1 MNELIKKYPLKL
13 SELFF
18 CLFFVS
24 LLFAKGIGLYDGQTL
39 FKLFLLTALCGWVGK
54 MLLTEYTRKELILC
68 AGLTLLGGII
78 YLNAHEKGALFCLL
92 LLCALKDMNVKRVF
106 QVGLTTWIIS
116 FGGLFLLTSL
126 HIIDSPFK
134 VHDKLG
140 LGRIIRWSLGYA
152 HPNVLHISCLTL
164 VCFIV
169 YLLQDKFKVR
179 SFLVLMLLNLY
190 VFMYSLSSTGFLA
203 VSALLVLSLYWSYR
217 KKFCK
222 AEQVLIQFCLPVF
235 ILLSL
240 AAPLVLKGEAFELVN
255 KIVNHRLVLS
265 QWFLQ
270 NQPVK
275 LFGVDTGELVT
286 SLRTMDN
293 SYVFAWITYGLLFF
307 VLMMAGYFML
317 IYKKTKEQD
326 GVSLCLILACL
337 LAGVTEPFLF
347 NTSFKNITL
356 IFMGAMLFEGK
367 KYEKKKL
374 GEEKKLRLLSGYDRT
389 LMIRFP
395 DFAAIGKEI
404 GKAAAGYRLKMIIT
418 AAFLGIAAGA
428 ATFCLAEMPQRYIM
442 PRTAFEHTDDIEET
456 YYLTS
461 AEDLPQPGDVV
472 MGYVNE
478 ATDMVPFSGNIARV
492 ERFRNT
498 VSAGVVT
505 AFLVYG
511 LGSVTLWIRERKTK
525 GA

>member
-13 SELFF
+13 SELCFYIFF
-18 CLFFVS
+18 IS
-24 LLFAKGIGLYDGQTL
+24 LLFAKGIGLYDGQTM
-39 FKLFLLTALCGWVGK
+39 FKFSLLMALCGFCGK
-54 MLLTEYTRKELILC
+54 MLLTEYTFKELFLC
-68 AGLTLLGGII
+68 MGLTLLGMII
-78 YLNAHEKGALFCLL
+78 YLKTHEKGALFCLL
-92 LLCALKDMNVKRVF
+92 LLCAMKDMNVKKVF
-106 QVGLTTWIIS
+106 QAGLATWIIS
-116 FGGLFLLTSL
+116 FGGLFLLTAF

-152 HPNVLHISCLTL
+152 HPNVLHISCLVL

-169 YLLQDKFKVR
+169 YLLRDRFKFK

-203 VSALLVLSLYWSYR
+203 VSALLALSLYWSFR
-217 KKFCK
+217 KKFCR

-240 AAPLVLKGEAFELVN
+240 AAPLVLKGKAFEMVN
-255 KIVNHRLVLS
+255 KLVNHRLVLS

-270 NQPVK
+270 NQRVK
-275 LFGVDTGELVT
+275 LFGVDTRELVT

-293 SYVFAWITYGLLFF
+293 SYVFAWITYGLVFF
-307 VLMMAGYFML
+307 VIMMAGYFML
-317 IYKKTKEQD
+317 IFKKTKEQD
-326 GVSLCLILACL
+326 GISLCLILACL

-367 KYEKKKL
+367 KEK
-374 GEEKKLRLLSGYDRT
+374 ERKLRLLSGRNREF
-389 LMIRFP
+389 MIKLP
-395 DFAAIGKEI
+395 DFAAIGRSF
-404 GKAAAGYRLKMIIT
+404 GKAAEKYRVKLIL
-418 AAFLGIAAGA
+418 AAVLFGIAAGA
-428 ATFCLAEMPQRYIM
+428 AAYSLAKMPQRYIM
-442 PRTAFEHTDDIEET
+442 PRTAFEYTNDIEET

-461 AEDLPQPGDVV
+461 PEDIPQPGDMV

-478 ATDMVPFSGNIARV
+478 TTDMVPFAGNIARV

-498 VSAGVVT
+498 VSAGLLT
-505 AFLVYG
+505 AFLVYA
-511 LGSVTLWIRERKTK
+511 LSCAALWMRKRK
-525 GA
+525 INGA